1 MSPRRLFN
9 FIWGTLFRLFPC
21 PTRVGLRRIGKPGRS
36 SPVLVTGNFSLTVR
50 RLLRQLRGVDAW
62 LLVADSKG
70 VNVWCAAGGNEL
82 TAASVASAV
91 KTTGIELDV
100 DHRTLILPP
109 LSAPGIRVKDLK
121 EKTGWKVTWGP
132 VRFRDVPRFLAEG
145 QTRSEEMKRVTY
157 TAKERLDTALGSLFP
172 FYFLGAIAFLLFGRG
187 FFLDY
192 LVIGAGAFLVFFLAC
207 PWIPG
212 KNGPRKVLF
221 LEAILGGVL
230 LAGELAGSGNTGAL
244 RADLI
249 IAMVMTAIYG
259 TELGGLAPT
268 LPSEFDPFLARMG
281 IGAIGN
287 VALAGTVRTQILN
300 GERVLSY
307 DRSLCIGC
315 RECSEVCP
323 LGVWEFDESRK
334 KAVFARKE
342 LCTACRA
349 CLVQCQSGAVS
360 APEKSK

>member
-9 FIWGTLFRLFPC
+9 LIWGTFFRLFPC

-50 RLLRQLRGVDAW
+50 RLTRALWGIDAW

-82 TAASVASAV
+82 TAASVASVV

-100 DHRTLILPP
+100 DHRILILPP
-109 LSAPGIRVKDLK
+109 LGAPGIRAKDLRD
-121 EKTGWKVTWGP
+121 KTGWKVTWGP
-132 VRFRDVPRFLAEG
+132 VRVRELPRFLLG
-145 QTRSEEMKRVTY
+145 DQTRSEEMKHVSY

-172 FYFLGAIAFLLFGRG
+172 FYFIGGVGFLLLGRG
-187 FFLDY
+187 LFIDY

-230 LAGELAGSGNTGAL
+230 FAGELAGSGNTGTL

-249 IAMVMTAIYG
+249 IAMVMIAVYG
-259 TELGGLAPT
+259 IELGGLAPT
-268 LPSEFDPFLARMG
+268 LPSDLDPFLARLG

-287 VALAGTVRTQILN
+287 IAFAGTIRVQLLN
-300 GERVLSY
+300 GERVLAY
-307 DRSLCIGC
+307 DRDLCIGC
-315 RECSEVCP
+315 RECAEVCP
-323 LGVWEFDESRK
+323 RGVWEFDESRK

-349 CLVQCQSGAVS
+349 CLVQCESGAVS
-360 APEKSK
+360 AAEKSK